1 MKELELVIY
10 NETGLH
16 ARPAK
21 TFVGVAKKFKSKIKI
36 AHGKREVNAKSL
48 ISVLT
53 LGVRYEGE
61 IRISIDGEDE
71 DEASVAIE
79 QAVLDGLGEEVSI
92 PGSPGKPS
100 VNGHSGAHAA
110 DAAVVAEAHQQ
121 NGATAS
127 NQIEASEDVVV
138 GVAASAGI
146 AIAPLFQLVRKE
158 LVVADQFSG
167 VVSETQIL
175 TDALAEAQAEINQL
189 VTDTASR
196 TGSAEAE
203 IFEAHLE
210 LLEDPELIEE
220 VHAQIADQV
229 SAARAWQTQVNAQAE
244 MLAGLDDP
252 LLAARSADMRDVG
265 DRVLGIMTG
274 QKQEAIVW
282 PESPIILLAD
292 DLTPSDTVALDK
304 DKVLGFCTASGGPN
318 AHAAILARALGL
330 PAIVGAGERLL
341 TLKDGE
347 NAILDGEVGTLTL
360 RPSAELIA
368 SAWHKQRDL
377 AERRAKAAESA
388 SESAITRDGH
398 QIEIVANAGSL
409 SDAKLAMASGAEGIG
424 LLRSEFLFLERND
437 APTEDEQFIVYRDIV
452 SAMEKQP
459 VIVRTLD
466 IGGDKQVPYLDLP
479 HEENPFLGVRGIRLC
494 LNRPEL
500 FMPQLRAIVRSAEF
514 GKVRIMFPM
523 VSALSE
529 FLTARKMVA
538 DVCAEL
544 KVPMVEVGIMIEVP
558 SAALM
563 ADIFAPY
570 IDFFSIGTNDLT
582 QYTLAIDR
590 QHPTL
595 SGQADGLDPA
605 VLRLIAR
612 TADAA
617 HAEGKWVGV
626 CGELG
631 ADSRAVP
638 ILLGLG
644 VDELSVSA
652 PAVPTVK
659 AQIRELNLKEAQ
671 ALAQKALACSSAAQV
686 RQLSNNFPV

>member
-1 MKELELVIY
+1 MKQLDLVIH

-21 TFVGVAKKFKSKIKI
+21 TFVGVAKQFKSKIKI

-53 LGVRYEGE
+53 LGVRHEGE
-61 IRISIDGEDE
+61 IRISIEGEDE
-71 DEASVAIE
+71 DEASVALK
-79 QAVLDGLGEEVSI
+79 QAVLDGLGEKINVPASA
-92 PGSPGKPS
+92 
-100 VNGHSGAHAA
+100 NGAESGH
-110 DAAVVAEAHQQ
+110 AEAAPSEHVVSTASQ
-121 NGATAS
+121 NGAQKNA
-127 NQIEASEDVVV
+127 QAEASENVVV
-138 GVAASAGI
+138 GIAASAGI
-146 AIAPLFQLVRKE
+146 AIAPLFQLVRRE
-158 LVVADQFSG
+158 MVVGDKFTG
-167 VVSETQIL
+167 VVSETQML
-175 TDALAEAQAEINQL
+175 SKALAEARTEIHQL
-189 VTDTASR
+189 VAETASR

-210 LLEDPELIEE
+210 LLDDPELIEE
-220 VHAQIADQV
+220 VQSEIENQV
-229 SAARAWQTQVNAQAE
+229 SAARAWQTQINARAE
-244 MLAGLDDP
+244 LLAGLDDP

-265 DRVLGIMTG
+265 ERVLGIITG
-274 QKQEAIVW
+274 QKQDAIAW

-330 PAIVGAGERLL
+330 PALVGAGDRLL

-347 NAILDGEVGTLTL
+347 NAILDGEAGTLTL
-360 RPSAELIA
+360 QPSAELIA
-368 SAWHKQRDL
+368 AAWHRQRDL
-377 AERRAKAAESA
+377 TERRAKAAARA

-398 QIEIVANAGSL
+398 HVEIVANAGSL
-409 SDAKLAMASGAEGIG
+409 SDAKLAMQSGAEGIG
-424 LLRSEFLFLERND
+424 LLRSEFLFLERDD

-466 IGGDKQVPYLDLP
+466 IGGDKQVPYLDMP

-494 LNRPEL
+494 LERPEL

-529 FLTARKMVA
+529 LLAAKKMVA
-538 DVCAEL
+538 DVCAEM

-563 ADIFAPY
+563 ADIFAPH

-595 SGQADGLDPA
+595 ATQADGLNPA

-612 TADAA
+612 TAEAA
-617 HAEGKWVGV
+617 HAAGKWVGV

-631 ADSRAVP
+631 ADRQAVP

-652 PAVPTVK
+652 PAIPTVK
-659 AQIRELNLKEAQ
+659 AQIRELNLSDSK
-671 ALAQKALACSSAAQV
+671 ALAQKALTCASSSDV
-686 RQLSNNFPV
+686 RQLTN